1 MPGKQPFME
10 AETAGKQDSNRK
22 YRIEKMQFHPKM
34 SSVHF
39 PGTSN
44 PHF

>member
-10 AETAGKQDSNRK
+10 AETTGKQDSNRK
-22 YRIEKMQFHPKM
+22 CRIEKMQFHPKM